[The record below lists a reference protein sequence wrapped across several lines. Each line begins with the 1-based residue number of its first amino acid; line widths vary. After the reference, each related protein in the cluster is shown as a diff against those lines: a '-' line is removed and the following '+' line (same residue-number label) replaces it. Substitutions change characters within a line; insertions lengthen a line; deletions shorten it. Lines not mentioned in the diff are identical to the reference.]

1 MQEKKNK
8 IKDVEEKGKKNKY
21 DIIRQI
27 LREHSSREKP
37 LSRKD
42 IEEESTKMKYSI
54 GRNAI
59 EHFMG
64 ELATEYETDA
74 ECDEIIREWPPEKRE
89 LILCKVNKEGR
100 QTGTYWMMETLSNA
114 EWNYLLDSVLYSKIL
129 TKREADNLAKR
140 ICVVAGKQ
148 FEDSVKYRERM
159 NGQPYF
165 YEDKYMDKKTEHIE
179 SRVLKQVHI
188 IREAIRSEKKV
199 KFTLNVYKYENQ
211 KIGLVPIGKEGRICS
226 AYDIVYSNGRYYM
239 LGADI
244 NLERSK
250 KIKYLLYR
258 VDLMTDV
265 SITRAP
271 ATSREEAGLIEV
283 NDLYRFRMENPYMF
297 AGETKKVKIRID
309 SQQFTQVVDAFGDDH
324 FRVVGYDANEQSY
337 YDIEMRVNLN
347 SFLFWVLQY
356 SGCVQVLDEAG
367 KRKEGEE
374 SFRERVRE
382 TLRETLKKYEDP
394 EG

>member
-1 MQEKKNK
+1 MKFKKLIIRILLLIISIFLVIGSANSFAANGVK
-8 IKDVEEKGKKNKY
+8 NFKLSTKRYVWEDGEYKEKGEYLLNTTLPRHKIY
-21 DIIRQI
+21 QI
-27 LREHSSREKP
+27 LSVENQNNIVFDGTGYYCLNAVAGAWSGDVSTDTAREYNKSYNLDTDLEKLASENSSNEV
-37 LSRKD
+37 
-42 IEEESTKMKYSI
+42 YS
-54 GRNAI
+54 G
-59 EHFMG
+59 
-64 ELATEYETDA
+64 LANNPNIKEIIWLLDNIYIPKKATTDA
-74 ECDEIIREWPPEKRE
+74 EKEENLKNKQELLARAGIVYKEIILE
-89 LILCKVNKEGR
+89 
-100 QTGTYWMMETLSNA
+100 TGSGE
-114 EWNYLLDSVLYSKIL
+114 
-129 TKREADNLAKR
+129 
-140 ICVVAGKQ
+140 Q
-148 FEDSVKYRERM
+148 ER
-159 NGQPYF
+159 F
-165 YEDKYMDKKTEHIE
+165 
-179 SRVLKQVHI
+179 
-188 IREAIRSEKKV
+188 
-199 KFTLNVYKYENQ
+199 NVYKYENQ

-271 ATSREEAGLIEV
+271 ATSREEAGLTEV